1 MTCLRSDVVFPWG
14 MYLRRVVL
22 SCRVPSPSM
31 SYRCSD
37 AGICGMVSERQAGS
51 EYRTDAVGSEGAVEI
66 LAATVLS
73 MEMLSLTG
81 Q

>member
-1 MTCLRSDVVFPWG
+1 
-14 MYLRRVVL
+14 
-22 SCRVPSPSM
+22 
-31 SYRCSD
+31 
-37 AGICGMVSERQAGS
+37 MVSERQAGF

-73 MEMLSLTG
+73 MEMLSLAA

>member
-1 MTCLRSDVVFPWG
+1 MWSFLGECTCG
-14 MYLRRVVL
+14 VL
-22 SCRVPSPSM
+22 YCPAEFSLPRM

-37 AGICGMVSERQAGS
+37 AGICGMVSERQAGF

-73 MEMLSLTG
+73 MEKLSLAA